1 NNVGG
6 PGAGVRTTDRMG
18 GNGYSSGNYTPSFG
32 GTSSSC
38 PVVSGVAALVL
49 GYNPSLTEAEV
60 KNILYSTAIDMG
72 PPGDDLEYANGRVNA
87 FGAVNAAGGN
97 PPTCS
102 DGVQNGQETGVDC
115 GGPDCPACP
124 SGCSDNEVTLT
135 IVLDN
140 YPEETSW
147 TITNSSG
154 QTVASGGTYGNFP
167 DGSTVTE
174 DICLPDG
181 CYDFTINDSYGDGI
195 CCAYG
200 SGSYSLVDDGGST
213 LASGGAFGSS
223 ETTNFCVGGGGP
235 DTQAP
240 STPTNLTASNTTT
253 TSTSLSW
260 NASTDNVGVTG
271 YNVYSGGTLLGSVTS
286 TGANITGL
294 TPNTTY
300 TFSVRAFDAAGNL
313 SNPASVNVTTLDDNP
328 PSGPETVFAHFFETG
343 WDNWVD
349 GGSDCFRYS
358 GSRSYEGSF
367 SIRLRDNSG
376 TRSAMTSAVYDLS
389 SYDNAE
395 LNFFFFPNSM
405 ENGEDF
411 WVRYNDGSGWQT
423 IATYAS
429 GSEFQNG
436 TFYEATVSMSGNNF
450 NLSST
455 AQFRIQCDAS
465 GNGDQVYI
473 DQITLTGNPLG
484 GNNAGNSIVQ
494 IPGFVPASEF
504 GIIEED
510 LSISPNPAN
519 ELVTIQAHDPI
530 ESYTLTS
537 VTGQVVMTRKVDG
550 LERVSFRVSDLPAGI
565 YMVTV
570 TTADEQITQRLV
582 VRP

>member
-1 NNVGG
+1 
-6 PGAGVRTTDRMG
+6 
-18 GNGYSSGNYTPSFG
+18 
-32 GTSSSC
+32 
-38 PVVSGVAALVL
+38 
-49 GYNPSLTEAEV
+49 
-60 KNILYSTAIDMG
+60 
-72 PPGDDLEYANGRVNA
+72 
-87 FGAVNAAGGN
+87 
-97 PPTCS
+97 
-102 DGVQNGQETGVDC
+102 
-115 GGPDCPACP
+115 
-124 SGCSDNEVTLT
+124 
-135 IVLDN
+135 
-140 YPEETSW
+140 
-147 TITNSSG
+147 
-154 QTVASGGTYGNFP
+154 
-167 DGSTVTE
+167 
-174 DICLPDG
+174 
-181 CYDFTINDSYGDGI
+181 
-195 CCAYG
+195 
-200 SGSYSLVDDGGST
+200 
-213 LASGGAFGSS
+213 
-223 ETTNFCVGGGGP
+223 
-235 DTQAP
+235 
-240 STPTNLTASNTTT
+240 
-253 TSTSLSW
+253 
-260 NASTDNVGVTG
+260 
-271 YNVYSGGTLLGSVTS
+271 
-286 TGANITGL
+286 
-294 TPNTTY
+294 
-300 TFSVRAFDAAGNL
+300 GNL

-343 WDNWVD
+343 WDDWVD

-504 GIIEED
+504 GIIEVD